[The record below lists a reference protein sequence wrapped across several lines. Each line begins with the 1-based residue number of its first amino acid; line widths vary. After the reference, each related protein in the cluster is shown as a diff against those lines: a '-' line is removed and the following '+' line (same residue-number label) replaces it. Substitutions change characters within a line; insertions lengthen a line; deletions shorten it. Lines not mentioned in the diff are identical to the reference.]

1 MRQFLAK
8 CLSPLSYVLT
18 VLNCARC
25 RPEMGF
31 LSRSLLP
38 FWKELRG
45 HAVVVHPMAGYMIV
59 ITVRWCAVEY
69 QSDIVLANH
78 RLCCSIKLTVDG

>member
-1 MRQFLAK
+1 
-8 CLSPLSYVLT
+8 
-18 VLNCARC
+18 
-25 RPEMGF
+25 MGF